1 MVFFSHMDYYFLNT
15 WYVQI
20 NFKFMKLQRLPS
32 CYRFILFHLMNIF
45 SRKIAGKIAE
55 GNRSCERKKIHVLCN
70 KSKFIDLLNL
80 VIYIR
85 IILSYTSHMRSK
97 ISSRDI
103 KNPMYKSWWITNE
116 RANVASRRWCF
127 SCTEVAIS
135 RSYIILR
142 ISNEMHIIA

>member
-1 MVFFSHMDYYFLNT
+1 MDYYFLNT

-20 NFKFMKLQRLPS
+20 NFKFMELQWPS
-32 CYRFILFHLMNIF
+32 CYRFTVLVPFNEDLFRENY
-45 SRKIAGKIAE
+45 SCRRKSTIGPARE
-55 GNRSCERKKIHVLCN
+55 KKYMYN
-70 KSKFIDLLNL
+70 KSKFIELLNL

-103 KNPMYKSWWITNE
+103 KNPMYKSWCITNE

-127 SCTEVAIS
+127 SCTEVAIP